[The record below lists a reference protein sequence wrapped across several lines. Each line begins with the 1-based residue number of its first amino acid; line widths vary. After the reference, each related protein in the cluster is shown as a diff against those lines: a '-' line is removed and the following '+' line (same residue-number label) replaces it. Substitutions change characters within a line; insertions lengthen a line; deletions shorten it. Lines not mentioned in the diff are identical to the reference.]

1 MTEDYEA
8 IVELCSQDTREFIV
22 AAARNDFPL
31 KIFVEIFPN
40 KVFTDLWAP
49 WIEKKKFVEAL
60 TFITNSIIR
69 IFSSDLIVRKTNQ
82 TIQKGRDKEIIMYVT
97 TLIVSEIISYKIN
110 DNPLEMIERVKHLC
124 IVCFLLLF

>member
-22 AAARNDFPL
+22 AAGRNDFPL
-31 KIFVEIFPN
+31 KIFVEIFAN
-40 KVFTDLWAP
+40 KVFKDLWAP
-49 WIEKKKFVEAL
+49 WIEKKTFVEAL

-82 TIQKGRDKEIIMYVT
+82 TM
-97 TLIVSEIISYKIN
+97 
-110 DNPLEMIERVKHLC
+110 
-124 IVCFLLLF
+124 